1 MYLLKDEKPLL
12 YRMFYSKDRND
23 SLKRTEKRAPSDNVE
38 NPMGHVNEQ
47 QSSCTVD
54 SDCYLLQEYVDQWAN
69 ATTKEVL
76 TEAPDVVSCT
86 EYNHISVH

>member
-1 MYLLKDEKPLL
+1 
-12 YRMFYSKDRND
+12 MFYSKDGNN
-23 SLKRTEKRAPSDNVE
+23 SLKHMEKRAPSDNVE

-47 QSSCTVD
+47 RSSRTVD
-54 SDCYLLQEYVDQWAN
+54 SDRYLLREYVDQWAN

-76 TEAPDVVSCT
+76 TEAPNVVSCA